1 MAWIVNKPTEWFEA
15 TFLRQKRQELEYSWP
30 WLLRAL
36 DIFTA
41 YAAVNCFAVQKEFY
55 CVVSRIIN
63 GNSRACA
70 NNQYQAVFS
79 LPRTAGNEATVTN
92 LRTLSRLRYAT
103 PTRSQLLQPRP
114 LRIYAGSRLLKTN
127 GRLAPNRTD
136 QV

>member
-30 WLLRAL
+30 VSTRLLRAL

-70 NNQYQAVFS
+70 NNRRFFPPPHGEARDYRD
-79 LPRTAGNEATVTN
+79 PAGRAREACA
-92 LRTLSRLRYAT
+92 RAHE
-103 PTRSQLLQPRP
+103 QL
-114 LRIYAGSRLLKTN
+114 IS
-127 GRLAPNRTD
+127 
-136 QV
+136 